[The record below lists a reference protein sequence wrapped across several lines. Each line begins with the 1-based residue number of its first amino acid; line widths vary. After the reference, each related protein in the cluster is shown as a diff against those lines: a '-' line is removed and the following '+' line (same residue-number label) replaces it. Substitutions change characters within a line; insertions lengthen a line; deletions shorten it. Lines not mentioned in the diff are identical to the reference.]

1 MIIALNVNKTLKN
14 SLMLRKNHASIEIL
28 NFKNFIYGKKNVE
41 HPQKIK
47 DCEKE
52 IQKIKLVKKILVE
65 KVDTLV

>member
-1 MIIALNVNKTLKN
+1 
-14 SLMLRKNHASIEIL
+14 MLRKNHASIEIL
-28 NFKNFIYGKKNVE
+28 NFKNFIYGKKNEE

-65 KVDTLV
+65 KVDALV